1 MSHRSSSNDLDFSKL
16 ASERALSIDAS
27 GIRRMFELA
36 SKVENP
42 INLSIGQPDFPVPR
56 PIKDA
61 VIQAIEDDRNGYTV
75 TKGDAHVLQFCEAH
89 LQQNVGWS
97 FDDGRLDM
105 MMTSGTSGGLVLAA
119 LSTLEA
125 GDELIIPDPWFVLYP
140 KLGALTGA
148 TVVPC
153 DTYPDF
159 RLTAERVESLI
170 TERTK
175 AVLLASP
182 GNPTGVVLSE
192 SEVRE
197 LVELCRDRGL
207 LLISD
212 EIYDEFTFADHLVNG
227 LCPSPAHFWDQV
239 LLIRGLGKTYGC
251 TGWRLGYAAGPS
263 ALIAQMAKLQ
273 QFTYVCAPSMAQHA
287 FEAMGEVSIAH
298 EVERYAARRDLIM
311 QRLGDLA
318 VVSRPGGAFYAF
330 IEVPEHLGLTGTQ
343 FAEAALQHGL
353 LVVPGAVFSDRDT
366 HFRISFAVPDEVL
379 EKGLSVLEHLLKSG

>member
-1 MSHRSSSNDLDFSKL
+1 
-16 ASERALSIDAS
+16 
-27 GIRRMFELA
+27 MFELA

-61 VIQAIEDDRNGYTV
+61 VIKAIEEDHNGYTV
-75 TKGDAHVLQFCEAH
+75 TKGDPHILEFCEAH
-89 LQQNVGWS
+89 LRDNVGWS
-97 FDDGRLDM
+97 FGDERLDM
-105 MMTSGTSGGLVLAA
+105 MMTSGTSGGLVLGAMA
-119 LSTLEA
+119 TLDE

-148 TVVPC
+148 RIVPC

-159 RLTAERVESLI
+159 RMTADRIEPLL

-182 GNPTGVVLSE
+182 GNPTGVVLTE
-192 SEVRE
+192 DEVRD
-197 LVELCRDRGL
+197 LVELCRARGIL
-207 LLISD
+207 IISD
-212 EIYDEFTFADHLVNG
+212 EIYDEFTFSDFMVDG
-227 LCPSPAHFWDQV
+227 RCPSPARFWDQV

-287 FEAMGEVSIAH
+287 FEAMGRVSITK
-298 EVERYAARRDLIM
+298 EVDRYAARRDLIM
-311 QRLGDLA
+311 QRLGGLA
-318 VVSRPGGAFYAF
+318 EISRPGGAFYAF
-330 IEVPEHLGLTGTQ
+330 IEVPAHLGLTGTQ
-343 FAEAALQHGL
+343 FAEAALEHGL

-366 HFRISFAVPDEVL
+366 HFRISFAVPDDVL
-379 EKGLSVLEHLLKSG
+379 EQGLRILELLLRSG

>member
-1 MSHRSSSNDLDFSKL
+1 MSEHSASTDLDFAGL
-16 ASERALSIDAS
+16 TSERARSIDAS

-36 SKVENP
+36 AKVENP

-61 VIQAIEDDRNGYTV
+61 VIKAIEHDHNGYTV
-75 TKGDAHVLQFCEAH
+75 TKGDPRILEFCESH
-89 LQQNVGWS
+89 LEQNIGWS
-97 FDDGRLDM
+97 FEDARLDM

-119 LSTLEA
+119 LATLDV

-148 TVVPC
+148 TVVHC

-159 RLTAERVESLI
+159 RMTAERVEPLI

-175 AVLLASP
+175 AILVASP

-192 SEVRE
+192 AEVRG
-197 LVELCRDRGL
+197 LAQLCRERGI

-212 EIYDEFTFADHLVNG
+212 EIYDEFTFDDFLVEG
-227 LCPSPAHFWDQV
+227 VCPSPARFWDQV
-239 LLIRGLGKTYGC
+239 LVIRGLGKTYGC

-263 ALIAQMAKLQ
+263 ELIAQMAKLQ

-287 FEAMGEVSIAH
+287 FEAMGTVSIAS
-298 EVERYAARRDLIM
+298 EVERYARRRDLIM
-311 QRLGDLA
+311 ERLGSVA
-318 VVSRPGGAFYAF
+318 QVSRPGGAFYAF
-330 IEVPEHLGLTGTQ
+330 VEIPAHLGMTGTE
-343 FAEAALQHGL
+343 FAETALKHGL

-366 HFRISFAVPDEVL
+366 HFRISFAVPEEVL
-379 EKGLSVLEHLLKSG
+379 QRGLTILEQLLQGS